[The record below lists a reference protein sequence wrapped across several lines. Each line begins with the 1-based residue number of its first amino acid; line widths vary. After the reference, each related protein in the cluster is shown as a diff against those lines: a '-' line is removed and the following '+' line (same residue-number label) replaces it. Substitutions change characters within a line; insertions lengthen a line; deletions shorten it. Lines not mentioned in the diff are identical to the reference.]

1 MIAIP
6 LAVLLIAGLLLNVL
20 RMRGRATALS
30 ALGAPGDA
38 PERSPDGAER
48 SQGGDDGLRFLVA
61 EGVVLDEES
70 RLAAIAHARRHD
82 VDLVDLVPRTLPA
95 AAARDLV
102 RHMSPP
108 DAQGPDNGRGPGAAL
123 LVTADVL
130 ERAEADVPDTISPP
144 DLIVLARRLKQF
156 ARDRDSLVVSP
167 TLRPAPG
174 DLERRRSRLRASGTI
189 VPIDLALAA
198 IPFALLVVE
207 AFVSWPLALACLA
220 VYCLQPYLVFAGT
233 ALRPSGLHLAA
244 LGRPLYEP
252 YVWVRTAT
260 SRWTSETDQRDA
272 AMRTDARPNYEA
284 ELAKGVE
291 RFLEAR
297 RDTCPWCEAD
307 DLSVM
312 LRGKDLVYHKPGDF
326 TLERCGACGHIF
338 QNPRLTPD
346 GLDFY
351 YRDFYDGIGAATA
364 ETIFT
369 TSSHDYL
376 GRARMLESAATP
388 KRWLDVG
395 AGHAHFCA
403 AAREVWPD
411 TVFDGLDWGAE
422 IEEAVRRGWIE
433 RAHRG
438 MFTDL
443 ADEIQG
449 VYDVVSMHHY
459 LEHTRSPFAELDAA
473 ARVLPPGGHLLIEL
487 PDPEWRLGRLF
498 GRYWV
503 PWFQPQHQHMM
514 PIGNLKRALADRGL
528 TPVAEERAAAHQGN
542 DFVLAAYQW
551 FAHLAP
557 DRNLPWSA
565 KRRTATWRVWRGL
578 VWTVGVPAVL
588 TGLLLD
594 HTFGALASRRT
605 GTGNA
610 YRVLAR
616 KDDPADG

>member
-1 MIAIP
+1 MIAIS
-6 LAVLLIAGLLLNVL
+6 LAALLIVGLLLNAA
-20 RMRGRATALS
+20 RMRGRAAALS
-30 ALGAPGDA
+30 ALEAPGDDPGRA
-38 PERSPDGAER
+38 RDGDE
-48 SQGGDDGLRFLVA
+48 DLRFLVA
-61 EGVVLDEES
+61 EGVVLDEEA
-70 RLAAIAHARRHD
+70 RLAAAAHAHRHGAD
-82 VDLVDLVPRTLPA
+82 IVDLVPRTLPVT
-95 AAARDLV
+95 AARDLV

-108 DAQGPDNGRGPGAAL
+108 KDGGPGNGRGPGAAV

-130 ERAEADVPDTISPP
+130 ERAETAVPDAISPP
-144 DLIVLARRLKQF
+144 DLIVLARRLKHF
-156 ARDRDSLVVSP
+156 ARDRHALVVAP
-167 TLRPAPG
+167 TLRPAAG
-174 DLERRRSRLRASGTI
+174 DLARRRSRLRASGTI
-189 VPIDLALAA
+189 VPVDLALAA
-198 IPFALLVVE
+198 IPFALLVAE

-252 YVWVRTAT
+252 YVWVRTAFG
-260 SRWTSETDQRDA
+260 RWTSETERQEA
-272 AMRTDARPNYEA
+272 AMRTDAQPYYDA
-284 ELAKGVE
+284 ELAEGVE
-291 RFLEAR
+291 RFLEER
-297 RDTCPWCEAD
+297 RDTCPWCGAD
-307 DLSVM
+307 DLSVQV
-312 LRGKDLVYHKPGDF
+312 RGEDLVYHKPGSF
-326 TLERCGACGHIF
+326 TLERCGGCGHIF

-351 YRDFYDGIGAATA
+351 YRDFYDGIGAAAA

-369 TSSHDYL
+369 TSAHDYL
-376 GRARMLESAATP
+376 GRARMLEPFATP

-433 RAHRG
+433 HAHRG
-438 MFTDL
+438 MFPDL
-443 ADEIQG
+443 ADEIRG

-459 LEHTRSPFAELDAA
+459 LEHTRAPFAELDAA

-498 GRYWV
+498 GKYWV

-528 TPVAEERAAAHQGN
+528 TPVAEERAEAHQRN

-551 FAHLAP
+551 FARLAP

-565 KRRTATWRVWRGL
+565 KRRTPAWRVWRGL
-578 VWTVGVPAVL
+578 VWIVGVPAVL
-588 TGLLLD
+588 AGLLVD
-594 HTFGALASRRT
+594 NTFGALVSRRT
-605 GTGNA
+605 GTGSA

-616 KDDPADG
+616 KDDHTDA